1 MCMYYTIP
9 YHLLQLIQLIH
20 TEKESY
26 SRRKKKCARLK
37 PNLLQDEDVD
47 EEDGED
53 CEYNINLLLLEN
65 NSKKRSSPSYWPFFN
80 DQDRDRNTTRPI
92 RTASSHLQ
100 PSLTNPPP
108 LLHPMSIL
116 QQSSSPT
123 KSNINIAR
131 SNFLYSKTTP
141 TTTTPTS
148 NITSTRHD

>member
-1 MCMYYTIP
+1 MYI
-9 YHLLQLIQLIH
+9 
-20 TEKESY
+20 

-37 PNLLQDEDVD
+37 SNLLQQDED
-47 EEDGED
+47 EDDED
-53 CEYNINLLLLEN
+53 CE
-65 NSKKRSSPSYWPFFN
+65 FN
-80 DQDRDRNTTRPI
+80 DQHDLDSRGICPTKLNVAHALSESKP
-92 RTASSHLQ
+92 Q
-100 PSLTNPPP
+100 

-141 TTTTPTS
+141 TTTTPSS